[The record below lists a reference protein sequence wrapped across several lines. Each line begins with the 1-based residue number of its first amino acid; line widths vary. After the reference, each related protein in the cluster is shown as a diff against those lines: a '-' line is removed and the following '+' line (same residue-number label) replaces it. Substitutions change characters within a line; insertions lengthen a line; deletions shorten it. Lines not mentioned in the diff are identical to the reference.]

1 MKPDKPRTWLN
12 PQSSSFDQDI
22 QALGGTIIHL
32 QTSNQIFDP
41 NSTTL
46 LEPDPQKASLEAT
59 PTCEDRAVD
68 KTEPAIPHC
77 IQCGRLMNLDGDTW
91 VCGTCCWTRDQ
102 NDHWSHD
109 TLRLATRT
117 LTAENQTNLNTPA
130 EAYVVGFLAAWDK
143 ALELCRSL
151 ENQLGEHA

>member
-1 MKPDKPRTWLN
+1 MNHTTDHCTDCGHDTTRIKLN
-12 PQSSSFDQDI
+12 RLNGEDGWKYICTQCEP
-22 QALGGTIIHL
+22 TPPHH
-32 QTSNQIFDP
+32 DP
-41 NSTTL
+41 APN
-46 LEPDPQKASLEAT
+46 
-59 PTCEDRAVD
+59 
-68 KTEPAIPHC
+68 C

>member
-1 MKPDKPRTWLN
+1 MSHTTDHCPDCGNDTTPVKLN
-12 PQSSSFDQDI
+12 RLNGEDGWKYICPQCEP
-22 QALGGTIIHL
+22 TPPHH
-32 QTSNQIFDP
+32 DP
-41 NSTTL
+41 
-46 LEPDPQKASLEAT
+46 
-59 PTCEDRAVD
+59 
-68 KTEPAIPHC
+68 IPHC
-77 IQCGRLMNLDGDTW
+77 IQCGHLMNLDGDTW